1 MTAADPAVNIEAMA
15 TEFTLG
21 AKASCSDGSCGEVI
35 RTILDPA
42 TRTVTHL
49 VIEPRHHPENGR
61 LVPVELVEAGA
72 GEIRLRCSLAEFDNL
87 APAEEIELVE
97 GIDYGGGYGPD
108 AVVGYGDVGSMGVG
122 ASSSGMGIGTSL
134 GHHRPTVTSDNVPEG
149 ETEVVRHEH
158 VHATDGEIGRLK
170 GFAVDPADHRV
181 THVLLREGHLWGRK
195 EVAIPVS
202 AVTSLDDGIWLNL
215 TKKQVEE
222 LPPRS

>member
-1 MTAADPAVNIEAMA
+1 MA
-15 TEFTLG
+15 TEFTMG
-21 AKASCSDGSCGEVI
+21 AAASCADGSCGQVI
-35 RTILDPA
+35 RTILNPA

-49 VIEPRHHPENGR
+49 VIEPSHHPEAGR
-61 LVPVELVEAGA
+61 LVPVELIEARP
-72 GEIRLRCSLAEFDNL
+72 GEIRLRCSLAEFETL
-87 APAEEIELVE
+87 EPAEEIELVE
-97 GIDYGGGYGPD
+97 GIDYGGGYGAPG
-108 AVVGYGDVGSMGVG
+108 AVMGYGDVGGSMGVG
-122 ASSSGMGIGTSL
+122 ASASGMGIGMGL
-134 GHHRPTVTSDNVPEG
+134 GHHTPTVTRDNVPEG
-149 ETEVVRHEH
+149 ESEVVRHEH

-222 LPPRS
+222 LPGRGAAQ